1 MSFERNRIK
10 GKNILQLRR
19 QEIDPEVDIF
29 QGEEKRKASAQLRK
43 AKKHLTKCR
52 NNSYKL
58 RQEYLQ
64 RKAEEM
70 VPGGEQEEIQK
81 MVKQMKH
88 QEARIRMYAI
98 MKRYLKPERDGG
110 TSFIMVPDKE

>member
-1 MSFERNRIK
+1 MLHHAYQVVEYWKAVMSFERNKIK
-10 GKNILQLRR
+10 GNYILELCR
-19 QEIDPEVDIF
+19 QEIDLDVDIF
-29 QGEEKRKASAQLRK
+29 QGEEKRKAPAQLRK

-70 VPGGEQEEIQK
+70 VPGGEKEEIQK
-81 MVKQMKH
+81 MVKRMKH
-88 QEARIRMYAI
+88 QGYPAKNGFFSYPPI
-98 MKRYLKPERDGG
+98 
-110 TSFIMVPDKE
+110 